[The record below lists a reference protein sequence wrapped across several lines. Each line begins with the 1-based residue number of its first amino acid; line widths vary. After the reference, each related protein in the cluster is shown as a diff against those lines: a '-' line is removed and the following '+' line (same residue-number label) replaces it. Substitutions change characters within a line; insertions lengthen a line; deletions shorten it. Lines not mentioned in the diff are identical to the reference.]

1 MTTISYIFIVMGA
14 GAFSSIFMKILEKL
28 EVQYEE

>member
-1 MTTISYIFIVMGA
+1 MTTISYIFIIMGA

-28 EVQYEE
+28 EGPI